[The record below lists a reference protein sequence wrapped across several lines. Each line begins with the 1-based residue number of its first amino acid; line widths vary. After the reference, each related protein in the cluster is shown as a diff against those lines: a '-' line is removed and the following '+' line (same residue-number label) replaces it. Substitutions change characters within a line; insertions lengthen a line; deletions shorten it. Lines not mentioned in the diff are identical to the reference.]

1 MAQFFDPTP
10 DAIAELEQL
19 ADKIP
24 EIQQVLVENHDKLKK
39 NDRGAHQQKI
49 AGGKVILTVANELPS
64 ELDGLGLF
72 EPGAARV
79 GIGRISTGLG
89 CPHVETDLDF
99 LGIMLA
105 FRTPEGQRVDFL
117 GINDPTSPT
126 DTVEEF
132 VALLQATADA
142 AGTQIPLG
150 SSGELNLGDFLASQA
165 GLVKSLRKRLGRWQ
179 GYGVAA
185 HVAGQTLRTG
195 RSSTAY
201 QQYCTG
207 VVRAT
212 DTLGKFAFV
221 PTEEVNKHRRLRPG
235 EKYLTNDWRQR
246 QSDGDLRF
254 RLYWMPFQNE
264 KDTPLEELTEEWD
277 ENHMFQVGEVVFPQ
291 TDPGTKE
298 AKLTALLAAEM
309 GANPGNWVRD
319 KSGGDSAQCPATR
332 FTAGRLLVYKKS
344 QVGRD
349 ALPEEAYSSY
359 FSGSGAIDDEL
370 AAELIRRYNEKREM
384 GHDFF
389 DVGEIE

>member
-1 MAQFFDPTP
+1 MTQFFDPTP
-10 DAIAELEQL
+10 DAIAKLEQL

-39 NDRGAHQQKI
+39 NDRGAHQQQI

-105 FRTPEGQRVDFL
+105 FRTPEGRRVDFL

-185 HVAGQTLRTG
+185 HVAGQALRTG

-201 QQYCTG
+201 QQYWTG

-291 TDPGTKE
+291 TDPGRRRRSSRPCSQPRWEPILGIGFGTSR
-298 AKLTALLAAEM
+298 
-309 GANPGNWVRD
+309 V
-319 KSGGDSAQCPATR
+319 ATR
-332 FTAGRLLVYKKS
+332 LSARQRNSLPAANWFTRRVKWGATPCRKRLTVPTSQVAGRSIKS
-344 QVGRD
+344 
-349 ALPEEAYSSY
+349 LP
-359 FSGSGAIDDEL
+359 
-370 AAELIRRYNEKREM
+370 RN
-384 GHDFF
+384 
-389 DVGEIE
+389 